1 MVRKLLATTALVTL
15 LTGAAFAQQDAT
27 PTPTTPAP
35 ATEAPAAPVAKSDGF
50 LATNLIGE
58 TVYNGTGDNAENIG
72 SVNDVVI
79 GADGKVES
87 VVIGVGGFLGL
98 GEKNVAMN
106 YGDIDWAERDG
117 DRWIVVNATK
127 EQLQAQAEFDRR
139 PYDPAPAPADTTAMA
154 PGATS
159 TTTPAP
165 SDSTAAAPA
174 DDMAAAPAPAA
185 PADDTAAAPAA
196 PSGDTTAQAP
206 APADGTA
213 AAPSGDTTA
222 QAPSATDE
230 TKTGA
235 IDKSTLTEMPA
246 GDIRA
251 EELVGTTVYG
261 ANDANLGEIGD
272 VVLTQDGKVDAVI
285 IDVGGF
291 LGVGEKEVAV
301 GMDNLAFMTDKDG
314 NKYLYTTFTKE
325 QLDAAAA
332 YDKSTWAEKRDDQ
345 RIIMR

>member
-15 LTGAAFAQQDAT
+15 LTGAAFAQEAT
-27 PTPTTPAP
+27 TPTPAP
-35 ATEAPAAPVAKSDGF
+35 AAPSTEAPAAPVVKADGF

-58 TVYNGTGDNAENIG
+58 TVYNGTGDDAENIG

-79 GADGKVES
+79 GSNGAVES
-87 VVIGVGGFLGL
+87 VVIGVGGFLGI
-98 GEKNVAMN
+98 GEKNIAMN
-106 YGDIDWAERDG
+106 YGDIKWAEKDG

-127 EQLQAQAEFDRR
+127 DQLQAQAEFDRK
-139 PYDPAPAPADTTAMA
+139 PYDPAPAATAMA
-154 PGATS
+154 PAPATTD
-159 TTTPAP
+159 TTTAPAP
-165 SDSTAAAPA
+165 S
-174 DDMAAAPAPAA
+174 
-185 PADDTAAAPAA
+185 
-196 PSGDTTAQAP
+196 DTTAQAP
-206 APADGTA
+206 ADTTTTPADQ
-213 AAPSGDTTA
+213 TA
-222 QAPSATDE
+222 QAPAEATATDQ

-246 GDIRA
+246 GDIRS
-251 EELVGTTVYG
+251 EDLVGTTVYG
-261 ANDANLGEIGD
+261 ANDANVGEIGD

-314 NKYLYTTFTKE
+314 KKYLYTTFTKE

-345 RIIMR
+345 RIIMMQ